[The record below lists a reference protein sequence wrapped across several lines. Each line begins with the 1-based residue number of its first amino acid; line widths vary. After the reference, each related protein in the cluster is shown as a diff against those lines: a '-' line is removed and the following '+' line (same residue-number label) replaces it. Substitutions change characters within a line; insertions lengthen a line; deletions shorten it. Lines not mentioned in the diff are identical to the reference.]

1 MFMILKRK
9 QMIVT
14 ALVFMLGIAG
24 YLNYRYDKEETL
36 LANTTDLEEP
46 DIGESVMV
54 SGENAVE
61 KSKESSSPKKTE
73 DPFARENYRNLYEQI
88 ENQGIDVV
96 LGSGY
101 GAVKNYATIDNA
113 VERGY
118 TVVRTREDLEKL
130 LSDETISQEVRTNAE
145 QRLND
150 IIFFQENETAA
161 ENMLSSKGYP
171 HTFVYMTSD
180 SVNVTVKD
188 NAISKSDTAR
198 IVDVIYELT
207 QNNNIKIVEV
217 N

>member
-61 KSKESSSPKKTE
+61 KAKESSSPQKTE
-73 DPFARENYRNLYEQI
+73 DPFAREKLNR
-88 ENQGIDVV
+88 DT
-96 LGSGY
+96 SR
-101 GAVKNYATIDNA
+101 AK
-113 VERGY
+113 
-118 TVVRTREDLEKL
+118 TREDLEKL